1 VVGSSRA
8 GDRRQQQRVRGGLPE
23 AQATQL
29 LQVLVRL
36 AEALLSSGASAADVT
51 STTVGVAHRGG
62 LATCQVDVTF
72 TSVTIS
78 TIREDGTPLTV
89 LRTVPERETDYGRL
103 AHLYA
108 LARTADGLPVPE
120 VERRLREALARPRLY
135 HPLTARGAAA
145 VLAAAVAV
153 LLGGSAAVAV
163 VAALT
168 TAAVQG
174 VLAVGAASRLP
185 PFFTQAAG
193 AALATLVAVGLL
205 LAQPWLPEVLALI
218 PSLVVGSGIVV
229 LLAGLSLVGSV
240 EDAIGGYYVTAS
252 ARTFETVLMT
262 TGIVVGIAGVLDL
275 AQRWGL
281 DLPLLSP
288 APPAHALPVAAT
300 AAAVASGAWAV
311 SGHAGRRAAVL
322 AALAGGIG
330 WAVLVGLEVI
340 GTGPGVASAGA
351 ALVIGVL
358 AQRLGP
364 RLSAPPVVVA
374 TCAIVPLL
382 PGLAIYRAIF
392 VMTTVSPAAGLGPL
406 VQALGVAL
414 ALAAGVTLGEW
425 LAAPARVRARRQ
437 RLRRPHPARGQSPLG

>member
-1 VVGSSRA
+1 MFGASRA
-8 GDRRQQQRVRGGLPE
+8 GDPRQPQRVRGGLSE
-23 AQATQL
+23 AEALQL

-51 STTVGVAHRGG
+51 ATTVAVAHRDG

-72 TSVTIS
+72 TSVTVS
-78 TIREDGTPLTV
+78 TVREDGTPLTV

-108 LARTADGLPVPE
+108 LARTAEGLPVPE
-120 VERRLREALARPRLY
+120 VELRLREALSRPRLY
-135 HPLTARGAAA
+135 HPVTARAAA
-145 VLAAAVAV
+145 ALLAAAVAV
-153 LLGGSAAVAV
+153 LLGGSAAEAV

-168 TAAVQG
+168 TAAVQV
-174 VLAVGAASRLP
+174 VLAAGAASRLP
-185 PFFTQAAG
+185 AFFTQAAG
-193 AALATLVAVGLL
+193 AALATLVAVALL
-205 LAQPWLPEVLALI
+205 LGEPWLPPGLELRPA
-218 PSLVVGSGIVV
+218 LVVGSGIVV

-281 DLPLLSP
+281 VLPLLTP
-288 APPAHALPVAAT
+288 APPAHALPVAVV
-300 AAAVASGAWAV
+300 AAGAASGAWAV

-322 AALAGGIG
+322 SALAGGAG
-330 WAVLVGLEVI
+330 WLVLEALERI

-364 RLSAPPVVVA
+364 RQSAPPVVVA

-392 VMTTVSPAAGLGPL
+392 VMTTVTPAAGLGPL
-406 VQALGVAL
+406 VEALGVAL
-414 ALAAGVTLGEW
+414 ALAAGVTLGAW
-425 LAAPARVRARRQ
+425 LAAPAPTRARRQ
-437 RLRRPHPARGQSPLG
+437 RVRRAHPSRGQSSVV